1 MWLFNLEDLLG
12 EGVDGCIA
20 ECFHA
25 WVWVC
30 AVLGLFSRS
39 LECAALSLTPGLS
52 ADYARSLEEM
62 QRNMTWTPAETCV
75 SRDLAKSALSSMTDI
90 CFSCIW
96 KKKKVNSFSTNHTL
110 TRRHS
115 NFFHVLL
122 EVRCSTWQEGLSPN
136 FWTAVM
142 EKKLWYY
149 RNKAQKWK
157 IHAVKPYEQ
166 SSSHARLQLQSH
178 SMQYS
183 SKWISKLK
191 TQDQMLRVCWLFSC
205 TIQDKIPGWA
215 VNRKRSKQCKT
226 LCSVV
231 MGIMKARIWIW
242 LWMAIRIRKM

>member
-1 MWLFNLEDLLG
+1 MCSSLPDTWTQCWLRQIFGRNAEKYDLNTCRDMCQQRPGKISTIVHDRHLLFMHLEKKKSQFLLHQPHT
-12 EGVDGCIA
+12 DKKT
-20 ECFHA
+20 FK
-25 WVWVC
+25 
-30 AVLGLFSRS
+30 LFSCFVRSKMLNLAGRS
-39 LECAALSLTPGLS
+39 LTKFL
-52 ADYARSLEEM
+52 D
-62 QRNMTWTPAETCV
+62 
-75 SRDLAKSALSSMTDI
+75 SS
-90 CFSCIW
+90 
-96 KKKKVNSFSTNHTL
+96 N
-110 TRRHS
+110 
-115 NFFHVLL
+115 
-122 EVRCSTWQEGLSPN
+122 G
-136 FWTAVM
+136 
-142 EKKLWYY
+142 KKLWYY